1 VHSIRRWLL
10 VALLALLAAVALV
23 GGVLTY
29 ASARTQIDLLLDE
42 ELRQVALSLRDH
54 ARLDI
59 ERIERSAQRPEQRL
73 LVQVDDARRPQP
85 YRSRDVAPLPPV
97 QDEGFRS
104 LEHVGQQWRVF
115 ALPNEVQTIQVAQ
128 PLALRR
134 ALALQLTLRILAPLL
149 LLMPLAAA
157 VLWWIVGRAL
167 RPLDDLG
174 RQLARRQTTTADALT
189 PLALER
195 LPVEAQPLVA
205 ALNDLLARLQDAFE
219 QQRSLAADAAH
230 ALRTPLAAV
239 TLQVQLAQRA
249 AGAERDAALAR
260 LEAGVKRASHVTAQL
275 LALAR
280 LDPDAARE
288 PARPLDLAQLAR
300 EVAEEMRPL
309 AQGAHLDLRVEAP
322 TLAFMTGHEAA
333 LHMAL
338 TNLVENAVRY
348 TQAGGSVQIGLTAD
362 MSADVSADV
371 SAEARADVP
380 AHVTA
385 VASACATGVVSAA
398 RAAATPAVPRDV
410 GRAVAPAAV
419 AQPTSNG
426 QGHEAALAGADELAE
441 PASAVLPAEV
451 AGWVLR
457 VTDTG
462 PGILPDERERVFDR
476 FYRGRN
482 AAVPGSGLGL
492 AIVREVAR
500 LHGGSVQVE
509 VGPGGRGTAIV
520 LRLPTGRTAM
530 QSE

>member
-85 YRSRDVAPLPPV
+85 YRSRDVVPLPPV
-97 QDEGFRS
+97 QGEGFRS

-260 LEAGVKRASHVTAQL
+260 LEAGVKRASHVVAQL

-280 LDPDAARE
+280 LDPEAARA
-288 PARPLDLAQLAR
+288 PARPLDLAQLVR
-300 EVAEEMRPL
+300 EVADELRPL
-309 AQGAHLDLRVEAP
+309 AERAQLQLTTDVPAEAP
-322 TLAFMTGHEAA
+322 FEGHDSA

-338 TNLVENAVRY
+338 TNLVDNALRY
-348 TQAGGSVQIGLTAD
+348 TAAGEVHINLALD
-362 MSADVSADV
+362 EASAVAG
-371 SAEARADVP
+371 
-380 AHVTA
+380 A
-385 VASACATGVVSAA
+385 VASTVASPVLS
-398 RAAATPAVPRDV
+398 P
-410 GRAVAPAAV
+410 GR
-419 AQPTSNG
+419 SW
-426 QGHEAALAGADELAE
+426 L
-441 PASAVLPAEV
+441 
-451 AGWVLR
+451 LR
-457 VTDTG
+457 VRDTG
-462 PGILPDERERVFDR
+462 AGIALDERERVFDR
-476 FYRGRN
+476 FYRGRDT
-482 AAVPGSGLGL
+482 AAPADGVPGSGLGL

-500 LHGGSVQVE
+500 LHGGSVWIE
-509 VGPGGRGTAIV
+509 DGPGGRGTVVAM
-520 LRLPTGRTAM
+520 RLPVQAASGGTGSVAQGSPGPGSDPGSLKSPLRQAA
-530 QSE
+530 